1 MSKPAMND
9 NHSPFFSIDA
19 GAATAEPAPRWP
31 QIVAA
36 PAVWEAGIGP
46 RRVGQMPASPL
57 RARSLGALRA
67 RREPMW

>member
-9 NHSPFFSIDA
+9 NRRSSLATDA
-19 GAATAEPAPRWP
+19 SASAAEPATRWP

-46 RRVGQMPASPL
+46 RRVGQMPSSPL
-57 RARSLGALRA
+57 RSRTLGALRA

>member
-1 MSKPAMND
+1 MSKAAMND
-9 NHSPFFSIDA
+9 NRRLSLITDA
-19 GAATAEPAPRWP
+19 GASAAEPAIRWP

-46 RRVGQMPASPL
+46 RRVGQTPASPL
-57 RARSLGALRA
+57 RSRMLGSLRS